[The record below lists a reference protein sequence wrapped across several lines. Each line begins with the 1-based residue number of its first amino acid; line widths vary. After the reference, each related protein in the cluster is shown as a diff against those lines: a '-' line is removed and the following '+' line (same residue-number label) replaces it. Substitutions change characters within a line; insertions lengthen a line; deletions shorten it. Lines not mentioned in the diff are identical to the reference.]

1 MKRFALRLAL
11 VIGVGTLSFAQ
22 EDNKHNIEVGV
33 GASGLSTFLV
43 GGPGRNIGIGL
54 HTEYRS
60 DYSKYINFATKVYFM
75 HSKCDSGASSIG
87 PTKYF
92 NSNQIGIKT
101 GVDLNILPSKR
112 VCPYVGL
119 AVGGGINTEGGL
131 DRTHTTSDIYGTV
144 GSRIGVQIGPIRTSF
159 ESDLFFDG
167 GHHFSLDGMFLALN
181 VGYTF

>member
-1 MKRFALRLAL
+1 MKRFALLLAL

-33 GASGLSTFLV
+33 GANALATYLD

-75 HSKCDSGASSIG
+75 HSKCESNIAVE
-87 PTKYF
+87 PTRYF
-92 NSNQIGIKT
+92 YSNQIGIKT
-101 GVDLNILPSKR
+101 GVDLNILPSKS

-119 AVGGGINTEGGL
+119 AVGGGIDTEGGL
-131 DRTHTTSDIYGTV
+131 DRTYRTSDIYGTV
-144 GSRIGVQIGPIRTSF
+144 GSRIGVQIGPIRTSL
-159 ESDLFFDG
+159 ESDLFFNG
-167 GHHFSLDGMFLALN
+167 GHDFSLDGMFLALN

>member
-1 MKRFALRLAL
+1 MKRFALLLAL

-33 GASGLSTFLV
+33 GANGLAIFLV
-43 GGPGRNIGIGL
+43 GEPGRNIGIGL

-75 HSKCDSGASSIG
+75 HSKGESDSPIE
-87 PTKYF
+87 PIKYF

-119 AVGGGINTEGGL
+119 AVGGGVNTEGGL

-144 GSRIGVQIGPIRTSF
+144 GSRIGVQIGPIRTSL
-159 ESDLFFDG
+159 ESDLFFNG